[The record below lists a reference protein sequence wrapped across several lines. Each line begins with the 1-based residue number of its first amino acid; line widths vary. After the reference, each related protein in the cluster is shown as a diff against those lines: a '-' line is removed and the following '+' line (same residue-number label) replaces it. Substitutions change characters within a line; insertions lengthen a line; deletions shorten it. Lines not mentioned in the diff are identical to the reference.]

1 MSDIV
6 KGAVVQ
12 LKSGG
17 PQITVE
23 KVGNFNGGWG
33 SGPENGAQCVWFEK
47 NEVKEK
53 VFDVEVLT
61 LA

>member
-17 PQITVE
+17 PKMTVSE
-23 KVGNFNGGWG
+23 IDDFSGGFG
-33 SGPENGAQCVWFEK
+33 FGPKNGARCIWFEGNK
-47 NEVKEK
+47 PQEQ
-53 VFDVEVLT
+53 VFDVEVLA